1 MRARAVFRAVVAILA
16 AGPAA
21 AQVASDPGARA
32 FQYCISCHSVDA
44 GETGLPGPNLAGVIG
59 RRAAALPDFRYS
71 PALRRAGAEGL
82 VWTAEA
88 IDRFIADPL
97 AALPGNDM
105 ANPPLRDPALRRA
118 VIEYLQRSRP

>member
-1 MRARAVFRAVVAILA
+1 MRRAGVAALVLA
-16 AGPAA
+16 LGSAPAA
-21 AQVASDPGARA
+21 ADPGERA
-32 FQYCISCHSVDA
+32 FQYCISCHSVVA

-59 RRAAALPDFRYS
+59 RRAAALADFRYS

-82 VWTAEA
+82 VWTEAE

-97 AALPGNDM
+97 AAFPGTDM

-118 VIEYLQRSRP
+118 VIEYLRRSGAAPR